1 MKLIYVILL
10 MLLAGCTSLKTHTI
24 DNTTDDVSITST
36 PKIIFINYKVSK
48 KIDETIKVDL
58 INKIIAEG
66 SLKMNDQK
74 ENNNDNNFTCTQ
86 IDKNLLPIDSLY
98 ISNPLIKNIEFITP
112 SGLLDKKRIELDST
126 EFSVRMQLNPRTKFI
141 TLKMKNL
148 TLSKI
153 IL

>member
-1 MKLIYVILL
+1 
-10 MLLAGCTSLKTHTI
+10 MLLVGCTSLKTHTT

-98 ISNPLIKNIEFITP
+98 ISNPLIKNIEFITS

-126 EFSVRMQLNPRTKFI
+126 EFSIRMQLNSRTKFI
-141 TLKMKNL
+141 TLKMRNL